1 MELKETM
8 KKAAALLM
16 ALLLLTGISRSLGAA
31 AGDGQASPPNTL
43 YRPREA
49 DMVLDAFELG
59 YINNVLLVV
68 TREGVT
74 EEQLLALLPG
84 ENAKVVGRFPG
95 LHQVQVQVKPRNKKG
110 LQALADALMQQ
121 EEVRYAH
128 LDLAAP
134 LMGAG
139 VDSLQTSEGPDDW
152 GMYKELPK
160 SQWWHQA
167 IGWDRAQAL
176 LPQGGYVQAGV
187 VDDGFD
193 TAHPFLK
200 LSFPNKEEEQINRP
214 AGHGSH
220 VAGIVQQLMP
230 GATIRVLDSFRFPG
244 VNIDTTVGTASMLV
258 KNLVDMVASGARVI
272 NYSMGQDITQEADL
286 KWNEE
291 MAVTLSV
298 YMRLLQEQGH
308 RFLIVQ
314 SAGNGGLP
322 LFHNGMFAMI
332 TPENCLGSEIVHGAL
347 GLADTLQEAR
357 QGVLDSIIQVGNAM
371 QDRPGAPFYLSPD
384 SNYGEAVT
392 LAAPGYGIISSVP
405 GGYEAQSG
413 TSQAAPMVTAAAA
426 LVWTVNPGL
435 RPGQVK
441 DILVKSATT
450 QVQDR
455 NPGRGGGRAS
465 YPLLNLYEALKTAQA
480 GAADK

>member
-1 MELKETM
+1 M
-8 KKAAALLM
+8 KAINKAIFSGLLALVL
-16 ALLLLTGISRSLGAA
+16 ALGTL
-31 AGDGQASPPNTL
+31 AGLAESAVSAQPNTL
-43 YRPREA
+43 YRPREE
-49 DMVLDAFELG
+49 DMVLDTHQLG
-59 YINNVLLVV
+59 YINNILLVV
-68 TREGVT
+68 VKEGVT
-74 EEQLLALLPG
+74 EAQLLALLPG
-84 ENAKVVGRFPG
+84 EQAEIVGRFPA
-95 LHQVQVQVKPRNKKG
+95 LRQVQVQVKPRDKQG
-110 LQALADALMQQ
+110 LQALADALMQKP
-121 EEVRYAH
+121 EVRYAH

-139 VDSLQTSEGPDDW
+139 VQSLQASEEGPDDW
-152 GMYKELPK
+152 VYYKELPK
-160 SQWWHQA
+160 SQWWHPA
-167 IGWDRAQAL
+167 IGWDQAQAL

-200 LSFPNKEEEQINRP
+200 LSFPNKEEEAINRP

-332 TPENCLGSEIVHGAL
+332 TPDNCLGNETVHAAL
-347 GLADTLQEAR
+347 GLKDKLQEAR
-357 QGVLDSIIQVGNAM
+357 QGVLDSITQVGNAM

>member
-1 MELKETM
+1 
-8 KKAAALLM
+8 
-16 ALLLLTGISRSLGAA
+16 
-31 AGDGQASPPNTL
+31 
-43 YRPREA
+43 
-49 DMVLDAFELG
+49 MVLDAFELG
-59 YINNVLLVV
+59 YINNILFVV

-84 ENAKVVGRFPG
+84 EQARVVGRFPG
-95 LHQVQVQVKPRNKKG
+95 LRQVQVQVKPRDKAG
-110 LQALADALMQQ
+110 LQALADSLMQQ
-121 EEVRYAH
+121 KEVRYAH

-139 VDSLQTSEGPDDW
+139 GQSLQITEEGPDEW
-152 GMYKELPK
+152 GYYKELPK
-160 SQWWHQA
+160 NQWWHQA
-167 IGWDRAQAL
+167 IGWDQAQAL
-176 LPQGGYVQAGV
+176 LPQGGYVQPGV

-193 TAHPFLK
+193 TEHPFLK
-200 LSFPNKEEEQINRP
+200 VSFPNREEEQINRP

-230 GATIRVLDSFRFPG
+230 GATIRVLDSFRYPG
-244 VNIDTTVGTASMLV
+244 VNIDTSVGTASMLV
-258 KNLVDMVASGARVI
+258 KNLVDMVMSGARVI
-272 NYSMGQDITQEADL
+272 NYSMGLDITEEADL

-332 TPENCLGSEIVHGAL
+332 TPDNCLGSETVHAAL
-347 GLADTLQEAR
+347 GLGDKLQEAR
-357 QGVLDSIIQVGNAM
+357 QAVLDSIIQVGNAM
-371 QDRPGAPFYLSPD
+371 QGRPGAPFYLSPD

-392 LAAPGYGIISSVP
+392 LAAPGYGIVSSVL

-435 RPGQVK
+435 HPGQVK
-441 DILVKSATT
+441 EILVNSATE
-450 QVQDR
+450 QVQDK
-455 NPGRGGGRAS
+455 NPGRSRAS

-480 GAADK
+480 GAAAN